1 MDLIRR
7 LFGSHPKENAE
18 GQHPL
23 PPANEMFEPVEGID
37 LKDMEP
43 PVAGDDTRP
52 LKTRPLDPPQIFQ
65 STRRRIEYG
74 QASDVGQVRDNNQD
88 ACLAMV
94 VSPELT
100 GNPPPIGVFIV
111 ADGMGGHHD
120 GELASAIAVQT
131 IARRIVD
138 DVVGPHLDGSGERSS
153 EQLTIPEVLA
163 EAMLAANQAVQQRVP
178 DGGTT
183 ATCAIVRGDLAYIAH
198 VGDSR
203 AYLVS
208 EGNMELI
215 TRDHSLVRRLQ
226 ELGRLTSEEAEAHPQ
241 RNVLYRALGQGD
253 TMDTDAATRRLPP
266 NARLLLCSDGMWGVV
281 GDERIAAIVD
291 EAESPQQAC
300 DLMIEEANALGGPDN
315 ITAVLVQM
323 PD

>member
-7 LFGSHPKENAE
+7 IFGSHPKENEGAE
-18 GQHPL
+18 RPL
-23 PPANEMFEPVEGID
+23 PPGQEMFEPVEGLD
-37 LKDMEP
+37 LEAMEP
-43 PVAGDDTRP
+43 PVDEEDTQPLQTRP
-52 LKTRPLDPPQIFQ
+52 LAPPQPFQ
-65 STRRRIEYG
+65 GAIRRIEYG

-88 ACLAMV
+88 ACLTMV
-94 VSPELT
+94 ITPELT
-100 GNPPPIGVFIV
+100 GGPPPIGVFIV

-131 IARRIVD
+131 IARHIVD
-138 DVVGPHLDGSGERSS
+138 DVIGPHIDGSSERSS
-153 EQLTIPEVLA
+153 DQMTIPEVLA
-163 EAMLAANQAVQQRVP
+163 EAMSAANQAVQQRVP

-203 AYLVS
+203 AYLIS
-208 EGNMELI
+208 DGNMELI

-226 ELGRLTSEEAEAHPQ
+226 ELGRLTSEEAEVHPQ

-266 NARLLLCSDGMWGVV
+266 GSRLLLCSDGMWGVV
-281 GDERIAAIVD
+281 GDDRIAAILDEVD
-291 EAESPQQAC
+291 SPQEAC
-300 DLMIEEANALGGPDN
+300 NLMVEEANARGGPDN
-315 ITAVLVQM
+315 ITAVLMQM